1 MILCSVLIWLL
12 HASIPRTC
20 LWKCGVWMWLTWI
33 LHLAST
39 IWSLVWAS
47 SCSSSLIWAFRDS
60 FSSSSLLCSAF
71 LGLSPSSRWP
81 DSVVA
86 AGPWAVAAGSS
97 ESMACWQRE
106 HVLRAL
112 CKGGEWEQD
121 THTLLERN
129 PREKDK
135 QRKLSGFFFL
145 ERAVKKKDFL
155 QHVVHVEARHEFEE
169 RWKKGGW
176 QSSYS
181 HLEWIQLFSVGGLL
195 PLQTVCQLRADLSR
209 RKSINTRESSP
220 QSLSIYNFYKEQ
232 SMI

>member
-1 MILCSVLIWLL
+1 MLKCQIMILCSVLIWLL

-135 QRKLSGFFFL
+135 QRKLSGFFF
-145 ERAVKKKDFL
+145 F
-155 QHVVHVEARHEFEE
+155 
-169 RWKKGGW
+169 WK
-176 QSSYS
+176 
-181 HLEWIQLFSVGGLL
+181 GL
-195 PLQTVCQLRADLSR
+195 
-209 RKSINTRESSP
+209 
-220 QSLSIYNFYKEQ
+220 
-232 SMI
+232 